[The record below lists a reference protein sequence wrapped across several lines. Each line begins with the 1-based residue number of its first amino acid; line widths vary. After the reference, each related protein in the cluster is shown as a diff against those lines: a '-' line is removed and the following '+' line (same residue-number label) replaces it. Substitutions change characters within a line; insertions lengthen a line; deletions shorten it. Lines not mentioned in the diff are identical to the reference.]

1 MNNVGFIYHDDF
13 LKHWMPPGHPE
24 CKERL
29 TAIRNRLDE
38 TGLIDRLNII
48 QPRPAAKKQIGLVH
62 EEKYIEGI
70 IEFCR
75 QGGGNLDPDTSA
87 GPDSGRAALLAAG
100 AAITA
105 VDEVVSGN
113 VSSCFCAVRP
123 PGHHAEADRAMGF
136 CLFNNIAVA
145 AAYAIE
151 EKQIP
156 KVAIVDW
163 DVHHGNGTQHMFYD
177 NPRVL
182 YISLHQYPHYPG
194 TGSAVERGAGDG
206 KGTTLNIP
214 MPSGSG
220 DGEYLEAFEK
230 VVLPSIN
237 EFDPALL
244 LISAGFDAHAG
255 DPLSM
260 IDLSDDCFGSMTSML
275 KECARSCCGGR
286 IVSLLEGGYNL
297 DALSRGV
304 EMHLRVLLDG

>member
-1 MNNVGFIYHDDF
+1 MNKVGFIYHDDF

-29 TAIRNRLDE
+29 IAIRSHLDE
-38 TGLIDRLNII
+38 TGLINQLNII
-48 QPRPAAKKQIGLVH
+48 QPRPAEKEEICSVH
-62 EEKYIEGI
+62 DERYVDGI

-75 QGGGNLDPDTSA
+75 QGGGSLDPDTSA
-87 GPDSGRAALLAAG
+87 GPDSGRAAFLAAG

-105 VDEVVSGN
+105 VDEVVSAN

-151 EKQIP
+151 EKELP

-177 NPRVL
+177 NPKIL

-194 TGSAVERGAGDG
+194 TGSAMETGQGNG
-206 KGTTLNIP
+206 EGTTLNIP
-214 MPSGSG
+214 MASGSG

-230 VVLPSIN
+230 VVVPSIN
-237 EFDPALL
+237 EFAPSLL
-244 LISAGFDAHAG
+244 LISAGFDAHVE

-260 IDLSDDCFGSMTSML
+260 INLSDESFGSMTEML
-275 KECARSCCGGR
+275 KECARPCCEGR
-286 IVSLLEGGYNL
+286 IVSMLEGGYNL

-304 EMHLRVLLDG
+304 EAHLRVLLDE